1 MFLMYSKLGFTV
13 LFFFIDTVYAIMY
26 TILCLVLWI
35 AMRQPKYTGKSKII
49 RSPSPPFFYE
59 QIMGYEEDDMVVGLK
74 AHEYFKKQAKLSKKE
89 KKSADKTKNFSKITT
104 TLLIFTANWCESCVF
119 TYTIWIKFANRFST
133 EKLRVVEIDTQR
145 NEKVARFFSVNHR
158 DGKQLPTLILM
169 EDNKE
174 FLRFPPIDY
183 EKATM
188 SKVITYKEKE
198 LIKYFDLDRRFL
210 ATNVE
215 SSVEQSVTK
224 KRANV

>member
-1 MFLMYSKLGFTV
+1 M
-13 LFFFIDTVYAIMY
+13 
-26 TILCLVLWI
+26 
-35 AMRQPKYTGKSKII
+35 
-49 RSPSPPFFYE
+49 
-59 QIMGYEEDDMVVGLK
+59 
-74 AHEYFKKQAKLSKKE
+74 
-89 KKSADKTKNFSKITT
+89 
-104 TLLIFTANWCESCVF
+104 
-119 TYTIWIKFANRFST
+119 
-133 EKLRVVEIDTQR
+133 
-145 NEKVARFFSVNHR
+145 NHR